1 MGDGTDI
8 DYSEIE
14 RKVADNYYG
23 LSGKKILMDIG
34 TYGEIMIPAIES
46 VPAFSKD
53 KEMLRNRNGRMYYIE
68 GEQVKSILGVDVS
81 VHQGDINWD
90 KTLVFKNDGRFPLG
104 REELTNY
111 GGLPVWVRPKDE
123 RSTEYCALVD
133 DVHYSLVSLRHGS
146 VPFDDIEGTVWV
158 EPSYHRDD
166 ILTRDEAESAS
177 RVFVLPIRA
186 GYDVKRVFSGWYIF
200 DKDRQMFVGEDCGWA
215 FHAEQYGIKYIG
227 FKGAKPIY

>member
-1 MGDGTDI
+1 MADKFKPTEAQKAFAERVKQRRKELCMSQSDLAQQMTNVDKKHREIKVWTIQGYERGHIPRNIHLLCEALQVTPDYLLGT
-8 DYSEIE
+8 
-14 RKVADNYYG
+14 
-23 LSGKKILMDIG
+23 
-34 TYGEIMIPAIES
+34 T
-46 VPAFSKD
+46 
-53 KEMLRNRNGRMYYIE
+53 
-68 GEQVKSILGVDVS
+68 
-81 VHQGDINWD
+81 HQGDINWD

-133 DVHYSLVSLRHGS
+133 DVHYSLVSLRYGS